1 MTYAVARVATG
12 YGMDPRAVAGWD
24 WLDVLIWG
32 AALDDV
38 ERVEAIGRHGEAVTA
53 AALQA
58 QAFHDPKR
66 LRDAQAGV
74 RRLARLPV
82 HLAPE
87 AVQDA
92 AQAIL
97 DAEAKAERI
106 ARRKRQRGEHDPILT
121 VIRGD

>member
-82 HLAPE
+82 SVDEEE
-87 AVQDA
+87 AARATQS
-92 AQAIL
+92 IL
-97 DAEAKAERI
+97 DRLALAERV
-106 ARRKRQRGEHDPILT
+106 ARRKRERGEHDPILT

>member
-12 YGMDPRAVAGWD
+12 YGLDPRQVVGWD

-53 AALQA
+53 AALHA
-58 QAFHDPKR
+58 QAVHDPKR
-66 LRDAQAGV
+66 LRDAQAGI

-82 HLAPE
+82 TLEPE

-106 ARRKRQRGEHDPILT
+106 ARRKRRRGEHDPILT